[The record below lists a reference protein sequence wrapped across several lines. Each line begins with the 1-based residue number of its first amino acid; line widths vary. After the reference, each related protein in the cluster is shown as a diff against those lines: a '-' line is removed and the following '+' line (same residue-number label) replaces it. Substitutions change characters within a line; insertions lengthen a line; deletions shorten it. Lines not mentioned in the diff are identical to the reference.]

1 MRGAPADAES
11 HSVDTLARPQM
22 TSDKSYIYMSFT
34 YSKSC
39 SVEKPI
45 DALGL
50 RQVIVFLPLRRTCAS
65 SNLVIALKI

>member
-34 YSKSC
+34 Y
-39 SVEKPI
+39 
-45 DALGL
+45 
-50 RQVIVFLPLRRTCAS
+50 
-65 SNLVIALKI
+65 